1 MPEGQAGEELELSRG
16 LQATL
21 LYLGPL
27 LHQHGQ
33 LTAVTAG
40 HMDMRPRVRL
50 SYGRENQTPSLRRA
64 AATFSTVEAQLP

>member
-27 LHQHGQ
+27 LCQHGQ
-33 LTAVTAG
+33 LTAVTGG
-40 HMDMRPRVRL
+40 HTDVCPQVRL
-50 SYGRENQTPSLRRA
+50 GYGRENQTPSLRRA